1 MLAVLQNLAMSLKQ
15 KINGFGSFYMKNFCP
30 KLVEV
35 LRKGYDKD
43 KFRRDT
49 LAGMTV
55 AVVSI
60 PLAMALAIA
69 SGVTPAQGLY
79 TAIVAGFF
87 IALLGGSKYQIGGP
101 TGAFVV
107 VIFNVI
113 KNYGPEGLTMTM
125 LVAGIILIIAGLLR
139 LGTYIKYIP
148 YPVVTGFTA
157 GIGALLISTQVKDL
171 LGLQM
176 ESVPSDFLPKWQA
189 YFANLGNFSFSSVF
203 IAAFS
208 FAAIFY
214 VRHKRPNLP
223 AYLVAVVGATL
234 LVAVF
239 ALFSA
244 APDTIGSKFGA
255 IPHFLPAPKLPEL
268 DVNLMLKVFPSGLT
282 IAFLAGVESLLS
294 ATVVDGMSGDNH
306 NSNAE
311 LIAEGTANLMSMAF
325 TGVPAIGPY
334 SQGWTGGDLIFTS
347 GQIPVD
353 PATGAIARTAT
364 NYKSGGY
371 SPIAGIMQSVIL
383 LLFML
388 LLAGVAK
395 FIPLACLSAILI
407 LVGWNMLNLTKMYY
421 LLKGARGDA
430 LTLVVTLL
438 LTLLVDL
445 NTGISVGFILSSI
458 IFMHRMSKEI
468 EIETDEKALEYKG
481 GGRDLSQ
488 VLHEQGVIS
497 LRFSGPLFFGDAL
510 DVTRFLQKIKA
521 EPKIIIIRMGYVPLV
536 DISGANALVSFIDRV
551 KKKHG
556 AKIILSNIKKQ
567 PRRMLHEAFLQNGLT
582 WHDIS
587 TASTFENALKI
598 TRRYL
603 RMKQRQEEQQA
614 TGTAAE

>member
-1 MLAVLQNLAMSLKQ
+1 MLKFIKGKLAL
-15 KINGFGSFYMKNFCP
+15 FLDYYLDNFSP

-35 LRKGYDKD
+35 LKRGYDMN
-43 KFRRDT
+43 KFKRDT

-107 VIFNVI
+107 VIFNVM
-113 KNYGPEGLTMTM
+113 KNYGAEGLAMTM
-125 LVAGIILIIAGLLR
+125 LIAGVILILCGFLK

-157 GIGALLISTQVKDL
+157 GIGVLLISTQMKDL
-171 LGLQM
+171 LGLKM
-176 ESVPSDFLPKWQA
+176 ETVPSEFLPKWGA
-189 YFANLGNFSFSSVF
+189 YFAHLGTFSFASVF

-214 VRHKRPNLP
+214 VRKKFPNVP
-223 AYLVAVVGATL
+223 SYLVAVVGATL

-239 ALFSA
+239 ALFA
-244 APDTIGSKFGA
+244 TAPDTIGSKFGA
-255 IPHFLPAPKLPEL
+255 IPHFLPMPHFPEFNF
-268 DVNLMLKVFPSGLT
+268 NLLLRVFPSGLT

-311 LIAEGTANLMSMAF
+311 LIAEGVANLMSMTF
-325 TGVPAIGPY
+325 TGV
-334 SQGWTGGDLIFTS
+334 
-347 GQIPVD
+347 

-364 NYKSGGY
+364 NYKSHAY
-371 SPIAGIMQSVIL
+371 SPMSGVMQSVIL

-395 FIPLACLSAILI
+395 FIPLACLSAVLI

-438 LTLLVDL
+438 LTVLVDL

-458 IFMHRMSKEI
+458 IFMHRMSQQI
-468 EIETDEKALEYKG
+468 EIETDEKALVYRG

-497 LRFSGPLFFGDAL
+497 MRFSGPLFFGDAL
-510 DVTRFLQKIKA
+510 DVTKFLRNLKT
-521 EPKIIIIRMGYVPLV
+521 EPKIIIIRMGYVPMV
-536 DISGANALVSFIDRV
+536 DISGANALVGFIERV
-551 KKKHG
+551 KKKHDT
-556 AKIILSNIKKQ
+556 KIILSNVKKQ
-567 PRRMLHEAFLQNGLT
+567 PRRMLHEAFLQNNLT
-582 WHDIS
+582 WHNIAI
-587 TASTFENALKI
+587 ASTFENALKI

-603 RMKQRQEEQQA
+603 RMRKYQEKRER
-614 TGTAAE
+614 EIL

>member
-1 MLAVLQNLAMSLKQ
+1 MLNMLQQ
-15 KINGFGSFYMKNFCP
+15 KLNNMLGFYLKNFCP
-30 KLVEV
+30 KLVEI
-35 LRKGYDKD
+35 LRRGYDMN
-43 KFRRDT
+43 KFKRDT

-107 VIFNVI
+107 VIFNVM
-113 KNYGPEGLTMTM
+113 KNYGAEGLAMTM
-125 LVAGIILIIAGLLR
+125 LIAGIILIVSGFLK

-157 GIGALLISTQVKDL
+157 GIGVLLISTQIKDL
-171 LGLQM
+171 FGLKM
-176 ESVPSDFLPKWQA
+176 ETVPSEFLPKWAA
-189 YFANLGNFSFSSVF
+189 YLQNLGSFSFASVF

-214 VRHKRPNLP
+214 VQKKRPNLP

-234 LVAVF
+234 LVALF
-239 ALFSA
+239 AMFSA

-255 IPHFLPAPKLPEL
+255 IPHFLPAPHFPEFDL
-268 DVNLMLKVFPSGLT
+268 NLMFKVFPSGLT

-311 LIAEGTANLMSMAF
+311 LIAEGIANLMSMLF
-325 TGVPAIGPY
+325 TGV
-334 SQGWTGGDLIFTS
+334 
-347 GQIPVD
+347 

-364 NYKSGGY
+364 NYKSHAY
-371 SPIAGIMQSVIL
+371 SPMSGIMQSVIL

-395 FIPLACLSAILI
+395 YIPLACLSAVLI

-438 LTLLVDL
+438 LTVLVDL

-510 DVTRFLQKIKA
+510 DVTRFLQRLKSD
-521 EPKIIIIRMGYVPLV
+521 PKIIIIRMGYVPMV
-536 DISGANALVSFIDRV
+536 DISGANALVGFIQRV
-551 KKKHG
+551 KRKYDT
-556 AKIILSNIKKQ
+556 KIILSNVKKQ
-567 PRRMLHEAFLQNGLT
+567 PRRMLHEAFLQNNLT
-582 WHDIS
+582 WHNIAI
-587 TASTFENALKI
+587 ASSFENALKI

-603 RMKQRQEEQQA
+603 RMKRHQEKTEA
-614 TGTAAE
+614 LAAE

>member
-1 MLAVLQNLAMSLKQ
+1 MFQQKLKQ
-15 KINGFGSFYMKNFCP
+15 FCKFYLSNFHP
-30 KLVEV
+30 KLFEV
-35 LRKGYDKD
+35 LRKGYDLN
-43 KFRRDT
+43 KFKRDT

-107 VIFNVI
+107 VIFNVM
-113 KNYGPEGLTMTM
+113 KNYGAEGLALTM
-125 LVAGIILIIAGLLR
+125 LIAGIILIAAGLLR

-157 GIGALLISTQVKDL
+157 GIGILLISTQIKDL

-176 ESVPSDFLPKWQA
+176 DFVPTDFLPKWEA
-189 YFANLGNFSFSSVF
+189 YFNNLGNFNFASIV
-203 IAAFS
+203 IALFS
-208 FAAIFY
+208 FGAIFY
-214 VRHKRPNLP
+214 VKHKRPNLP
-223 AYLVAVVGATL
+223 AYLVAVIGATI
-234 LVAVF
+234 LVAIF
-239 ALFSA
+239 AIFSA
-244 APDTIGSKFGA
+244 APDTIGSKFGS
-255 IPHFLPAPKLPEL
+255 IPHFLPMPQIPEM
-268 DVNLMLKVFPSGLT
+268 DINLLLKVMPSGLT
-282 IAFLAGVESLLS
+282 IAFLAGIESLLS

-311 LIAEGTANLMSMAF
+311 LIAEGIANLMSMLF
-325 TGVPAIGPY
+325 MGV
-334 SQGWTGGDLIFTS
+334 
-347 GQIPVD
+347 

-364 NYKSGGY
+364 NYKSHAY
-371 SPIAGIMQSVIL
+371 SPMSGIMQSVIL

-395 FIPLACLSAILI
+395 FIPLACLSVVLI
-407 LVGWNMLNLTKMYY
+407 LVGWNMLNLTRMYY
-421 LLKGARGDA
+421 LLKGPRGDA
-430 LTLVVTLL
+430 LTLTVTLL
-438 LTLLVDL
+438 LTVLVDL

-468 EIETDEKALEYKG
+468 EFQTDEKALEYKG

-497 LRFSGPLFFGDAL
+497 LRLSGPLFFGDAL
-510 DVTRFLQKIKA
+510 DVTRFLQNLK
-521 EPKIIIIRMGYVPLV
+521 ETPKIIIIRMGYVPMV
-536 DISGANALVSFIDRV
+536 DISGANALVSFIQRV
-551 KKKHG
+551 KSQHQ
-556 AKIILSNIKKQ
+556 AKIILSNVKKQ
-567 PRRMLHEAFLQNGLT
+567 PRRMLHEAFLQNGLN
-582 WHDIS
+582 WHDVS
-587 TASTFENALKI
+587 TATNFENALKI

-603 RMKQRQEEQQA
+603 RMKKRQDNHFV
-614 TGTAAE
+614 AAA

>member
-1 MLAVLQNLAMSLKQ
+1 MLTIIKSKLTELTEYYL
-15 KINGFGSFYMKNFCP
+15 KNFCP
-30 KLVEV
+30 KLVEI
-35 LRKGYDKD
+35 LRKGYDIN
-43 KFRRDT
+43 KFKRDT

-87 IALLGGSKYQIGGP
+87 IALLGGSKFQIGGP

-107 VIFNVI
+107 VIFNVM
-113 KNYGPEGLTMTM
+113 KNYGAEGLAMTM
-125 LVAGIILIIAGLLR
+125 LIAGVILIISGFLK

-157 GIGALLISTQVKDL
+157 GIGVLLISTQIKDL
-171 LGLQM
+171 FGLQM
-176 ESVPSDFLPKWQA
+176 ESVPSDFIPKWA
-189 YFANLGNFSFSSVF
+189 SYFANLHTFNFASII

-208 FAAIFY
+208 FGAIFY
-214 VRHKRPNLP
+214 VQKKRPNLP

-244 APDTIGSKFGA
+244 SPDTIGSKFGA
-255 IPHFLPAPKLPEL
+255 IPHFLPAPHFPKFDL
-268 DVNLMLKVFPSGLT
+268 NLMLRVFPSGLT
-282 IAFLAGVESLLS
+282 VAFLAGVESLLS

-311 LIAEGTANLMSMAF
+311 LIAEGVANLMSMLF
-325 TGVPAIGPY
+325 TGV
-334 SQGWTGGDLIFTS
+334 
-347 GQIPVD
+347 

-364 NYKSGGY
+364 NYKSHAY
-371 SPIAGIMQSVIL
+371 SPMSGIMQSIIL

-395 FIPLACLSAILI
+395 YIPLACLSAVLI

-421 LLKGARGDA
+421 LLKGPRGDA
-430 LTLVVTLL
+430 LTLTVTLL
-438 LTLLVDL
+438 LTVLVDL

-488 VLHEQGVIS
+488 VLHEQGVVS
-497 LRFSGPLFFGDAL
+497 MRFSGPLFFGDAL
-510 DVTRFLQKIKA
+510 DVTRFLQNLKT
-521 EPKIIIIRMGYVPLV
+521 EPKIIIIRMGYVPMV
-536 DISGANALVSFIDRV
+536 DISGANALVGFIERIM
-551 KKKHG
+551 KKHDT
-556 AKIILSNIKKQ
+556 KIILSNVKKQ
-567 PRRMLHEAFLQNGLT
+567 PRRMLHETFLQNNLT
-582 WHDIS
+582 WHNIS
-587 TASTFENALKI
+587 IASNFENALKI

-603 RMKQRQEEQQA
+603 RMKRYQEEN
-614 TGTAAE
+614 TTTSAEE

>member
-1 MLAVLQNLAMSLKQ
+1 MIETVRQ
-15 KINGFGSFYMKNFCP
+15 KIKELVKWYLSNFCP
-30 KLVEV
+30 KLVEI
-35 LRKGYDKD
+35 LRRGYDMN
-43 KFRRDT
+43 KFKRDT

-69 SGVTPAQGLY
+69 SGVAPAQGLY

-107 VIFNVI
+107 VIFNVM
-113 KNYGPEGLTMTM
+113 KNYGAEGLMMAM
-125 LVAGIILIIAGLLR
+125 LIAGMCLIAAGLLK

-157 GIGALLISTQVKDL
+157 GIGVLLISTQIKDL
-171 LGLQM
+171 LGLDI
-176 ESVPSDFLPKWQA
+176 ESVPADFLPKWRV
-189 YFANLGNFSFSSVF
+189 YLNNLG
-203 IAAFS
+203 AFS
-208 FAAIFY
+208 FASVVIATFTFASIFY
-214 VRHKRPNLP
+214 VRHKKPNLP

-255 IPHFLPAPKLPEL
+255 IPHFLPKPVVP
-268 DVNLMLKVFPSGLT
+268 DVHISLLLKVFPSGLT

-311 LIAEGTANLMSMAF
+311 LIAEGVANLMSMLF
-325 TGVPAIGPY
+325 MGV
-334 SQGWTGGDLIFTS
+334 
-347 GQIPVD
+347 

-364 NYKSGGY
+364 NYKSHAY
-371 SPIAGIMQSVIL
+371 SPMAGVMQSVIL

-395 FIPLACLSAILI
+395 FIPLACLSAVLI
-407 LVGWNMLNLTKMYY
+407 LVGWNMLNLSKIYY
-421 LLKGARGDA
+421 LLRGPKGDA
-430 LTLVVTLL
+430 LTLVVTLG
-438 LTLLVDL
+438 LTVLVDL
-445 NTGISVGFILSSI
+445 NTGISVGFILASI
-458 IFMHRMSKEI
+458 IFMHRMSQQMEL
-468 EIETDEKALEYKG
+468 ETDEKALVYKG

-497 LRFSGPLFFGDAL
+497 IRFSGPLFFGDAL
-510 DVTRFLQKIKA
+510 DVTHFLQKLKS
-521 EPKIIIIRMGYVPLV
+521 EPKIIIIRMGYVPMV
-536 DISGANALVSFIDRV
+536 DVSGANALVEFIGRV
-551 KKKHG
+551 KKKNDT
-556 AKIILSNIKKQ
+556 KIILSNVKKQ
-567 PRRMLHEAFLQNGLT
+567 PRRMLHEAFLQNNLT
-582 WHDIS
+582 WHNIAIA
-587 TASTFENALKI
+587 TNFENALKI

-603 RMKQRQEEQQA
+603 KMKSHSEKQA
-614 TGTAAE
+614 A

>member
-1 MLAVLQNLAMSLKQ
+1 MLLKV
-15 KINGFGSFYMKNFCP
+15 KEKLGEWLDIYLKNFCP

-35 LRKGYDKD
+35 LKRGYDVN
-43 KFRRDT
+43 KFKRDT

-113 KNYGPEGLTMTM
+113 KNYGTEGLMMAM
-125 LVAGIILIIAGLLR
+125 LIAGVILIISGFLK

-157 GIGALLISTQVKDL
+157 GIGLLLISTQIKDL

-176 ESVPSDFLPKWQA
+176 ESVPSEFLPKWAA
-189 YFANLGNFSFSSVF
+189 YFTHMGTTNFASVI

-208 FAAIFY
+208 FASIFY
-214 VRHKRPNLP
+214 VQKKKPNLP

-239 ALFSA
+239 ALFHA

-255 IPHFLPAPKLPEL
+255 IPHFLPMPHIPEFHATL
-268 DVNLMLKVFPSGLT
+268 FFKVFTSGLT

-311 LIAEGTANLMSMAF
+311 LIAEGVANLMSMLF
-325 TGVPAIGPY
+325 MGV
-334 SQGWTGGDLIFTS
+334 
-347 GQIPVD
+347 

-364 NYKSGGY
+364 NYKSHAY
-371 SPIAGIMQSVIL
+371 SPMSGIMQSVIL

-395 FIPLACLSAILI
+395 YIPLSCLSAVLI
-407 LVGWNMLNLTKMYY
+407 LVGYNMLNLPKMYY

-430 LTLVVTLL
+430 LTLIVTLL
-438 LTLLVDL
+438 LTVLVDL

-510 DVTRFLQKIKA
+510 DVTRFLQNLKT
-521 EPKIIIIRMGYVPLV
+521 EPKIIIIRMGYVPMV
-536 DISGANALVSFIDRV
+536 DISGANALVGFIQRV
-551 KKKHG
+551 MKKHDT
-556 AKIILSNIKKQ
+556 KIILSNVKKQ
-567 PRRMLHEAFLQNGLT
+567 PRRMLHEAFLQNNLT
-582 WHDIS
+582 WHNIS
-587 TASTFENALKI
+587 IASNFENALKI

-603 RMKQRQEEQQA
+603 RMKKHLAKTMGEL
-614 TGTAAE
+614 AAE

>member
-1 MLAVLQNLAMSLKQ
+1 MLTALKEQ
-15 KINGFGSFYMKNFCP
+15 FNHLLKLYLSNFCP
-30 KLVEV
+30 KLVEI
-35 LRKGYDKD
+35 LRRGYDIN
-43 KFRRDT
+43 KFKRDT

-107 VIFNVI
+107 VIFNVM
-113 KNYGPEGLTMTM
+113 KNHGTEGLMLTM
-125 LVAGIILIIAGLLR
+125 LIAGVILIAAGLLK

-157 GIGALLISTQVKDL
+157 GIGVLLISTQIKDL
-171 LGLQM
+171 LGLEM
-176 ESVPSDFLPKWQA
+176 ETVPADFLHKWQA
-189 YFANLGNFSFSSVF
+189 YIHHLGDFSFASVF
-203 IAAFS
+203 IAIFS
-208 FAAIFY
+208 FASIFY
-214 VRHKRPNLP
+214 IRHKKPNLP
-223 AYLVAVVGATL
+223 AYLVAVVGATV

-239 ALFSA
+239 AMFSM

-255 IPHFLPAPKLPEL
+255 IPHFLPMPKLPEVHISL
-268 DVNLMLKVFPSGLT
+268 LLEVLPSGLT

-311 LIAEGTANLMSMAF
+311 LIAEGVANLMSMVF
-325 TGVPAIGPY
+325 TGV
-334 SQGWTGGDLIFTS
+334 
-347 GQIPVD
+347 

-364 NYKSGGY
+364 NYKSHAY
-371 SPIAGIMQSVIL
+371 SPMAGIMQSVIL

-395 FIPLACLSAILI
+395 YIPLACLSAVLI

-430 LTLVVTLL
+430 LTLLVTLF
-438 LTLLVDL
+438 LTVFVDL
-445 NTGISVGFILSSI
+445 NTGISVGFMLSSI

-468 EIETDEKALEYKG
+468 ELQTDEKALEYKG

-497 LRFSGPLFFGDAL
+497 IRFSGPLFFGDAL
-510 DVTRFLQKIKA
+510 DVTHFLQKLKA
-521 EPKIIIIRMGYVPLV
+521 EPKIIIIRMGYVPMV
-536 DISGANALVSFIDRV
+536 DISGANALTSFISRI
-551 KKKHG
+551 KKKND
-556 AKIILSNIKKQ
+556 AKIILSNVKKQ
-567 PRRMLHEAFLQNGLT
+567 PRRMLHEAFLQSNLD
-582 WHDIS
+582 WHNIAIA
-587 TASTFENALKI
+587 TNFENALKI

-603 RMKQRQEEQQA
+603 RLKKHLEQS
-614 TGTAAE
+614 TGVAAE

>member
-1 MLAVLQNLAMSLKQ
+1 MQAALQNIAGILVQ
-15 KINGFGSFYMKNFCP
+15 KLSEFGHFYKKNFCP

-35 LRKGYDKD
+35 LSKGYDKN
-43 KFRRDT
+43 KFKRDT

-113 KNYGPEGLTMTM
+113 KNYGTEGLTMTM
-125 LVAGIILIIAGLLR
+125 LIAGVILIVAGFLK

-157 GIGALLISTQVKDL
+157 GIGLMLITTQVKDL
-171 LGLQM
+171 LGLEMQN
-176 ESVPSDFLPKWQA
+176 VPAEFLPKWQA
-189 YFANLGNFSFSSVF
+189 YFQNFGNFSFASVT
-203 IAAFS
+203 IALFS
-208 FAAIFY
+208 FGAIFY
-214 VRHKRPNLP
+214 VRHKFPNLP
-223 AYLVAVVGATL
+223 AYLVAVVGATIW
-234 LVAVF
+234 VAVF
-239 ALFSA
+239 AMFSA
-244 APDTIGSKFGA
+244 APDTIGSKFGS
-255 IPHFLPAPKLPEL
+255 IPHFLPAPQIPSFDL
-268 DVNLMLKVFPSGLT
+268 NLMFKVFPSGLT

-311 LIAEGTANLMSMAF
+311 LIAEGVANLMSMLF
-325 TGVPAIGPY
+325 MGV
-334 SQGWTGGDLIFTS
+334 
-347 GQIPVD
+347 

-371 SPIAGIMQSVIL
+371 SPMAGIMQSVIL

-395 FIPLACLSAILI
+395 FIPLACLSAVLV

-421 LLKGARGDA
+421 LLKGAKGDA
-430 LTLVVTLL
+430 ITLVVTLL
-438 LTLLVDL
+438 LTVLVDL

-458 IFMHRMSKEI
+458 IFMHRMSREI
-468 EIETDEKALEYKG
+468 EIETDEKALVYQG

-510 DVTRFLQKIKA
+510 DVTRFLQKLKA
-521 EPKIIIIRMGYVPLV
+521 EPKIIIIRMGYVPMV
-536 DISGANALVSFIDRV
+536 DISGANALVGFIERV

-556 AKIILSNIKKQ
+556 AKIILSNVKKQ

-587 TASTFENALKI
+587 TATTFENALKI

-603 RMKQRQEEQQA
+603 RMKKRQEAQLSGQS
-614 TGTAAE
+614 AAE

>member
-1 MLAVLQNLAMSLKQ
+1 MLTALKLKLLAQ
-15 KINGFGSFYMKNFCP
+15 INKVTAFYLKNFCP
-30 KLVEV
+30 KIIEV
-35 LRKGYDKD
+35 LHRGYDTN
-43 KFRRDT
+43 KFKRDT

-107 VIFNVI
+107 VIFNVM
-113 KNYGPEGLTMTM
+113 KNYGAEGLTMTM
-125 LVAGIILIIAGLLR
+125 LIAGVILIISGFLK
-139 LGTYIKYIP
+139 LGTCIKYIP

-157 GIGALLISTQVKDL
+157 GIGILLISTQIKDL
-171 LGLQM
+171 LGLSI
-176 ESVPSDFLPKWQA
+176 ESVPSEFLPKWQA
-189 YFANLGNFSFSSVF
+189 YLQNIANFSFPSVF

-214 VRHKRPNLP
+214 VRRNRPNLP

-234 LVAVF
+234 LVAIF

-255 IPHFLPAPKLPEL
+255 IPHFLPMPRLPEF
-268 DVNLMLKVFPSGLT
+268 DINLMLKVFPSGLT

-294 ATVVDGMSGDNH
+294 ATVVDSMSGDNH

-311 LIAEGTANLMSMAF
+311 LIAEGVANLMSMVF
-325 TGVPAIGPY
+325 TGV
-334 SQGWTGGDLIFTS
+334 
-347 GQIPVD
+347 

-364 NYKSGGY
+364 NYKSHAY
-371 SPIAGIMQSVIL
+371 SPVAGIMQSVIL

-388 LLAGVAK
+388 LLAGIAK
-395 FIPLACLSAILI
+395 FIPLACLSAVLI

-421 LLKGARGDA
+421 ILKGARGDA

-438 LTLLVDL
+438 LTVLVDL

-458 IFMHRMSKEI
+458 IFMHRMSREMEI
-468 EIETDEKALEYKG
+468 VADEKALVYNG
-481 GGRDLSQ
+481 GGRDLSE

-497 LRFSGPLFFGDAL
+497 MRFSGPLFFGDAL
-510 DVTRFLQKIKA
+510 DVTHFLQNLKT

-536 DISGANALVSFIDRV
+536 DISGANALVDFIERIMRKNDV
-551 KKKHG
+551 
-556 AKIILSNIKKQ
+556 KIILSNIKKQ
-567 PRRMLHEAFLQNGLT
+567 PRRMLHEAFQQNGLT
-582 WHDIS
+582 WHNIAIA
-587 TASTFENALKI
+587 TNFENALKI

-603 RMKQRQEEQQA
+603 RMKKHLQK
-614 TGTAAE
+614 TIG

>member
-1 MLAVLQNLAMSLKQ
+1 MRAAWLCLANPIKQ
-15 KINGFGSFYMKNFCP
+15 KLASLGHFYMQNFCP
-30 KLVEV
+30 KLIEV
-35 LRKGYDKD
+35 MRRGYDKN

-55 AVVSI
+55 AVVSV

-107 VIFNVI
+107 VIFNVVQ
-113 KNYGPEGLTMTM
+113 NYGTAGLSMTM
-125 LVAGIILIIAGLLR
+125 LIAGVILILAGFLR
-139 LGTYIKYIP
+139 LGSYIKYIP

-157 GIGALLISTQVKDL
+157 GIGAMLITTQIKDL
-171 LGLQM
+171 LGLDIKNL
-176 ESVPSDFLPKWQA
+176 PADFIPRWQA
-189 YFANLGNFSFSSVF
+189 YLAHLDDFSTASVF

-214 VRHKRPNLP
+214 VRYKRPNLP
-223 AYLVAVVGATL
+223 AYLVAVVGATV
-234 LVAVF
+234 LVAVC
-239 ALFSA
+239 AVFSA
-244 APDTIGSKFGA
+244 APATVGSQFGA
-255 IPHFLPAPKLPEL
+255 IPHFLPAPRLPEL
-268 DVNLMLKVFPSGLT
+268 DINLMLKVFPSGLT

-311 LIAEGTANLMSMAF
+311 LVAEGAANLMSMVF
-325 TGVPAIGPY
+325 SGV
-334 SQGWTGGDLIFTS
+334 
-347 GQIPVD
+347 

-364 NYKSGGY
+364 NFKSGGY

-395 FIPLACLSAILI
+395 YIPLACLSAILVI
-407 LVGWNMLNLTKMYY
+407 VGWNMLNLTKIYY

-430 LTLVVTLL
+430 LTLVVTLI

-458 IFMHRMSKEI
+458 IFMHRMSKEV
-468 EIETDEKALEYKG
+468 EIESDEKALEYKG

-510 DVTRFLQKIKA
+510 DVTRYLQKIKA
-521 EPKIIIIRMGYVPLV
+521 DPKIIIIRMGYVPLV
-536 DISGANALVSFIDRV
+536 DISGANALVGFIERV
-551 KKKHG
+551 KKKNG

-582 WHDIS
+582 WHDVS
-587 TASTFENALKI
+587 TATTFENALKI

-603 RMKQRQEEQQA
+603 RMKQRQENLQTA
-614 TGTAAE
+614 TQTAAE